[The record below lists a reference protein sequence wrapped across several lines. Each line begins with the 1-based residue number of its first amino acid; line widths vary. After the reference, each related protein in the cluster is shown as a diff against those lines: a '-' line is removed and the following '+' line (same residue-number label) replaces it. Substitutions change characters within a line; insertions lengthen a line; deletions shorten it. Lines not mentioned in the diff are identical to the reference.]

1 MDSFEPCQQPLFSVF
16 VIIPNKNCLY
26 RNSICFSAGPE
37 KIESLDIL
45 EQASIDIDCSTQQN
59 LIKLPVQTSTSL
71 TQKLEES
78 LGTVC
83 PLLREIIIDFAPF
96 LSKTLL
102 GSHGQELLQEGKGLN
117 TFKNSNSVVELVML
131 LCSQEWQN
139 SLQKHAGLAFIE
151 LINEGRLLSH
161 AMKDHI
167 VRVANEAEFILNR
180 MRADDILK
188 HTEFDANCLQNSNE
202 RKEEERMC
210 DSLIG
215 AARRRDS
222 IIAVKLLEKMTLSL
236 TTKHGPWFKSGFK
249 PIFWKLDSWEDDSR
263 RRKRLIPNAKGH
275 SHSKASLATDH
286 DNNDSKSRL
295 VEDSLIQVSFSRN
308 QFLDNSEEFD
318 NILDDRDL
326 DIETTNSLNMSVR
339 GVLISPIANIPGM
352 VSITNS
358 ELYFEADEES
368 TEYKLLDKQSL
379 YYCENLHGKWYFS
392 EMRAIFSRKYILKY
406 CAIEIFLASRTS
418 VMFSFSDRQTVKK
431 IIKSLPRVGVGIKY
445 GIPQSRRA
453 SLMTPKQ
460 LMRGSNMTQK
470 WQKREISNFEYLM
483 FLNTIAGRTYNDLN
497 QYPIFPWILTN
508 YESNEIDLSVSSNYR
523 DLSKPIGAINSS
535 RRSFYQD
542 RYNNWDVPG
551 IPPFHYGTHYSTA
564 AFVLNWLVRIEPFTT
579 AFLLFNDR
587 KFDHPDRM
595 FSSVL
600 NAWNNCQRDTSDV
613 KELIPEWFFLSE
625 MFYNES
631 HYDFGIREDGFVVD
645 NVELPPWS
653 KNAEEFVRINRL
665 ALESEFVS
673 SQIHHWI
680 DLIFGYKQRGPE
692 AIRSTNVFYYL
703 SYEGAVDLDA
713 IVDPI
718 SKASIENQIRH
729 FGQTPSNLLV
739 EPHPPRSSS
748 LMISPISFVAVP
760 DEIVFILKFHH
771 TSPIL
776 HISSNTYPQLMIPSI
791 ITISSNYYFAV
802 NKWNNNNFS
811 NRINT
816 GFIESAN
823 IGNSL
828 ITLDPFHG
836 KYLG

>member
-1 MDSFEPCQQPLFSVF
+1 MECSLHNKLNK
-16 VIIPNKNCLY
+16 IPTQ
-26 RNSICFSAGPE
+26 NSS
-37 KIESLDIL
+37 
-45 EQASIDIDCSTQQN
+45 
-59 LIKLPVQTSTSL
+59 SL

-83 PLLREIIIDFAPF
+83 PLLREIIVDFAPF

-102 GSHGQELLQEGKGLN
+102 GSHGQELLLEGKGLD

-188 HTEFDANCLQNSNE
+188 HSEFDSYCVQNLNE
-202 RKEEERMC
+202 RREEEKMC
-210 DSLIG
+210 DSLIV

-222 IIAVKLLEKMTLSL
+222 IIALRLLEKITLSL
-236 TTKHGPWFKSGFK
+236 ITNKGPWFETNAIK
-249 PIFWKLDSWEDDSR
+249 IYWKLDSWEDDSR

-275 SHSKASLATDH
+275 SHFKASLAESEP
-286 DNNDSKSRL
+286 DSSKAKP
-295 VEDSLIQVSFSRN
+295 VEETFIQVSVSRN
-308 QFLDNSEEFD
+308 TFLDNSDEFD
-318 NILDDRDL
+318 NIIDDRDI
-326 DIETTNSLNMSVR
+326 DIDSSSTLNLSVK
-339 GVLISPIANIPGM
+339 GFLISPILIVPG
-352 VSITNS
+352 VISITNS

-368 TEYKLLDKQSL
+368 VEYRSLDKQAL
-379 YYCENLHGKWYFS
+379 YYCDNLHGKWYFS
-392 EMRAIFSRKYILKY
+392 EIRAIFSRKYITKY
-406 CAIEIFLASRTS
+406 TAIEIFLASRTS
-418 VMFSFSDRQTVKK
+418 VMFSFSDRITIKK

-460 LMRGSNMTQK
+460 LMRASNMTQK

-497 QYPIFPWILTN
+497 QYPIFPWIITN
-508 YESNEIDLSVSSNYR
+508 YESDHFDLSISSNYR
-523 DLSKPIGAINSS
+523 DLSKPIGAINST

-542 RYNNWDVPG
+542 RYSSWDVPG

-564 AFVLNWLVRIEPFTT
+564 AFVLNWLVRVEPFTT
-579 AFLLFNDR
+579 AFLLLNDG

-595 FSSVL
+595 FSSVISS
-600 NAWNNCQRDTSDV
+600 WNNCQRDTSDV
-613 KELIPEWFFLSE
+613 KELIPEWFYLSE

-631 HYDFGIREDGFVVD
+631 NYIFGSREDGFNVND
-645 NVELPPWS
+645 VELPKWS
-653 KNAEEFVRINRL
+653 KTAEEFIRINRL

-673 SQIHHWI
+673 SQVHHWI
-680 DLIFGYKQRGPE
+680 DLIFGYKQKGPE
-692 AIRSTNVFYYL
+692 AVRSTNVFYYL

-713 IVDPI
+713 ITDPI
-718 SKASIENQIRH
+718 TKTSIENQIRH

-748 LMISPISFVAVP
+748 LLIAPISFIPAP
-760 DEIVFILKFHH
+760 DEIFYILKFHL
-771 TSPIL
+771 TSSIL
-776 HISSNTYPQLMIPSI
+776 HISTNTYPQLMAPSLV
-791 ITISSNYYFAV
+791 TISSNFYFAL
-802 NKWNNNNFS
+802 NKWNGTVMPSRNNSAFS
-811 NRINT
+811 DST
-816 GFIESAN
+816 SM
-823 IGNSL
+823 GNL
-828 ITLDPFHG
+828 PITLDPLHG
-836 KYLG
+836 KF